1 MNIKYIKKFLHTL
14 EVLIFYFTFFLCRL
28 FIRKNVIS
36 WTLGVTE
43 NCKNMYYFN
52 KIIPN
57 SYTACFN
64 SDYYTP
70 QLTYNFLYKKK
81 KFFFLNRL
89 SRFFIGPILFAIL
102 CIKSKNF
109 LFFWNDGFLSFD
121 ENREFQFKF
130 LKKNKKKVACFFC
143 GSEIR
148 SYYCSLKLEKKF
160 NLDNQIRYRLLGQG
174 KKNINDFEM
183 RLKEFCKITDKYADI
198 IFNYETDQISYLKK
212 KCYPFFY
219 NFESKKFQL
228 DLKKFNNLKTV
239 KIVHAPTNPIIKGT
253 PIIRAVI
260 QKLKKLNYN
269 IEYHELVDL
278 KNSEV
283 LKELKDAHIVINELY
298 GYSPGLF
305 SIEGMFSSCMVITS
319 ASEKFEKLLP
329 KNSSKSWVVGNYLNL
344 EKQLL
349 YYLNRKEKIRI
360 IAEKGYKW
368 AQTNANLEKNKLI
381 INKILNS

>member
-1 MNIKYIKKFLHTL
+1 
-14 EVLIFYFTFFLCRL
+14 
-28 FIRKNVIS
+28 
-36 WTLGVTE
+36 
-43 NCKNMYYFN
+43 
-52 KIIPN
+52 
-57 SYTACFN
+57 
-64 SDYYTP
+64 
-70 QLTYNFLYKKK
+70 
-81 KFFFLNRL
+81 
-89 SRFFIGPILFAIL
+89 
-102 CIKSKNF
+102 
-109 LFFWNDGFLSFD
+109 
-121 ENREFQFKF
+121 
-130 LKKNKKKVACFFC
+130 
-143 GSEIR
+143 
-148 SYYCSLKLEKKF
+148 
-160 NLDNQIRYRLLGQG
+160 
-174 KKNINDFEM
+174 M